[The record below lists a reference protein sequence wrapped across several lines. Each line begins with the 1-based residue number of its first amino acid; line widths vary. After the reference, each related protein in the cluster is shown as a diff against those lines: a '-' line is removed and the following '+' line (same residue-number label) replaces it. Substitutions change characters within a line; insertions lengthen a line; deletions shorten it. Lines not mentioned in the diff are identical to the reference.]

1 MPYTQS
7 YSLDDAK
14 LLLSSSSCKSIPTPS
29 LLQDLVQ
36 IQHRFGF
43 INAKT
48 TQWLGQQY
56 QQASSYVKG
65 IIDFYHF
72 LHSEFT
78 GQYLIYLSNNI
89 TDQMKGA
96 DRCYKQFIQ
105 AFPYESTNPR
115 VNVSYSSC
123 TGMGDQGPAALIN
136 GFPVTNLTKERVDE
150 VISLIQQQK
159 SLSEWPGALFNVE
172 DNIRKAGPLLNHI
185 IKPGSIL
192 TKVAKQYN
200 TQPSQFINTVT
211 QSGLRGRG
219 GAGFSTGD
227 KWSACQQAEC
237 PKKVIIC
244 NADEGEPG
252 TFKDR
257 VLLTSYLDN
266 IIEGMTICAYSIGA
280 QEGYIY
286 LRGEYIYLQP
296 QIEQHLQQRRQQGL
310 LGDNIAKGNPAPE
323 MDNPPPFNFDI
334 YVHIGAGAYICGE
347 ESALIESMEG
357 KRGIPRIR
365 PPYPVTHGYLQRPTV
380 VNNVETFC
388 CITWIADHSAE
399 EFLQQGSPDN
409 AGTKLHSVSG
419 DCEQPGIYELPM
431 GTPVH
436 HLVSLCGSPE
446 SLTGAQVGGPSG
458 RFVTSDQFDLA
469 MDYNQVSTGG
479 SFMTFDSSRKR
490 FDITE
495 NFTRFF
501 QHESCGFCTS
511 CRVGTTILAQHLE
524 DIRTS
529 SIPLIEDKPRC
540 EELHSLATLIN
551 NTSHCG
557 LGHTAGNPVLQHV
570 QHQRPNN
577 TPPGAL
583 SNSKIKPVF
592 NLDLAQSDLCTAGRN
607 KNNDNT

>member
-1 MPYTQS
+1 MPYTDS
-7 YSLDDAK
+7 YTLDDAK
-14 LLLSSSSCKSIPTPS
+14 FLLSSSSFKSSPTPS
-29 LLQDLVQ
+29 LLLDLVQ

-48 TQWLGQQY
+48 SQWLGQQY
-56 QQASSYVKG
+56 QQTSSYIKG

-96 DRCYKQFIQ
+96 AHCHKQFTRS
-105 AFPYESTNPR
+105 FPVNSANTLA
-115 VNVSYSSC
+115 NVSYSSC
-123 TGMGDQGPAALIN
+123 TGLGDQGPAGLIN
-136 GFPVTNLTKERVDE
+136 GHPVTNLTKDRVNDI
-150 VISLIQQQK
+150 ISLIQQQK
-159 SLSEWPGALFNVE
+159 PLSEWPATLFNVE
-172 DNIRKAGPLLNHI
+172 NNIRKTGPLLNHT

-192 TKVAKQYN
+192 DKVAKQHH
-200 TQPSQFINTVT
+200 TQPSQFINTIT

-219 GAGFSTGD
+219 GAGFSTGA
-227 KWSACQQAEC
+227 KWSACQQAEGTQ
-237 PKKVIIC
+237 KVVIC

-266 IIEGMTICAYSIGA
+266 IIEGMTICAYAVGA

-310 LGDNIAKGNPAPE
+310 LGNNILKGNSTPDKPTST
-323 MDNPPPFNFDI
+323 PFDFDI
-334 YVHIGAGAYICGE
+334 YLHIGAGAYICGE

-365 PPYPVTHGYLQRPTV
+365 PPYPVTNGYQQRPTI

-399 EFLQQGSPDN
+399 DFLQQGSPEN

-419 DCEQPGIYELPM
+419 DCSQPGIYELPM

-446 SLTGAQVGGPSG
+446 PLTGAQVGGPSG

-479 SFMTFDSSRKR
+479 SFMLFDTSRKR

-511 CRVGTTILAQHLE
+511 CRVGTTLLAQHLE
-524 DIRTS
+524 DMRAS
-529 SIPLIEDKPRC
+529 AKPLIEDKPRC

-557 LGHTAGNPVLQHV
+557 LGHTAGNPVLQHI
-570 QHQRPNN
+570 QHQQPNN
-577 TPPGAL
+577 TMFGAL
-583 SNSKIKPVF
+583 SNSKIKPIF
-592 NLDLAQSDLCTAGRN
+592 DLDAAQSDTRATDRSE
-607 KNNDNT
+607 NNDNA